1 MPVAT
6 DHPEFASLETPI
18 DCELVSDV
26 FVERVPIEYARE
38 HLVISQGA
46 DAEGNERLIF
56 ANESSVALV
65 AHNIQARIRRP
76 VVALLGDP
84 DSIAL
89 ALDEIAQRQSVQPS
103 ANTDMI
109 GLDGEDTEDG
119 FDDAAIAALLKAE
132 DRDLLQ
138 ISGRAPVVKLINGLL
153 FHALAEGASD
163 VHIQPLEE
171 TLVIRRRVDGELED
185 IRTLPKRLL
194 DPIVSRIKVM
204 ANMDIA
210 ERRLPQDGRAVVAIG
225 PSEVDLRISS
235 LPTAH
240 GERVVI
246 RLLDKRQNDFFR
258 LGNLGM
264 PDAICNRF
272 EAVCARPHGM
282 ILVTGPTGSGK
293 TTTLYSVLRRVASP
307 NRNVM
312 TIEDP
317 IEYELPGI
325 SQSQINT
332 RKGVTFATGL
342 RHILRQDPDV
352 IMVGE
357 IRDAETARI
366 AIQSALTGHLVFSTL
381 HTNSAVTAVT
391 RLIDLGVEP
400 YLINDS
406 LAAALA
412 QRLVRRT
419 CDLCSGT
426 GNSPDQAT
434 CPECKGRGLSGRVGL
449 FELLVMDERLR
460 ELVATGSTAS
470 GLKSAARASGM
481 RSLREAGLEAVN
493 TGTTTRAE
501 IDRVTLIDTEEA
513 AS

>member
-1 MPVAT
+1 MPVT
-6 DHPEFASLETPI
+6 TNQPEISEAHSPI
-18 DCELVSDV
+18 DCDLVSAS
-26 FVERVPIEYARE
+26 FLERVPVEFARD

-46 DAEGNERLIF
+46 GMDGVERLVC
-56 ANESSVALV
+56 ADPGSKALI
-65 AHNIQARIRRP
+65 AHNIATRIEQP
-76 VVALLGDP
+76 VAVIAGDP
-84 DSIAL
+84 DAIAL
-89 ALDEIAQRQSVQPS
+89 ALDELAQRVSARGSQPRGD
-103 ANTDMI
+103 A
-109 GLDGEDTEDG
+109 DTIDPGDAHIEEG
-119 FDDAAIAALLKAE
+119 SDDAAIAELLKAE

-138 ISGRAPVVKLINGLL
+138 TSGRAPVVKLINGLL

-163 VHIQPLEE
+163 VHIQPLEDD
-171 TLVIRRRVDGELED
+171 LVIRRRVDGELED
-185 IRTLPKRLL
+185 IRSLPKRLL
-194 DPIVSRIKVM
+194 EPIVSRIKVM
-204 ANMDIA
+204 AHMDIA

-225 PSEVDLRISS
+225 LSEVDLRISS

-264 PDAICNRF
+264 PKHVRDRF
-272 EAVCARPHGM
+272 ESVCARPHGM

-293 TTTLYSVLRRVASP
+293 TTTLYSVLRLVASP

-419 CDLCSGT
+419 CVQCNGSGET
-426 GNSPDQAT
+426 PDSAV
-434 CPECKGRGLSGRVGL
+434 CPGCRGRGLSGRVGL
-449 FELLVMDERLR
+449 F
-460 ELVATGSTAS
+460 
-470 GLKSAARASGM
+470 
-481 RSLREAGLEAVN
+481 
-493 TGTTTRAE
+493 
-501 IDRVTLIDTEEA
+501 
-513 AS
+513 